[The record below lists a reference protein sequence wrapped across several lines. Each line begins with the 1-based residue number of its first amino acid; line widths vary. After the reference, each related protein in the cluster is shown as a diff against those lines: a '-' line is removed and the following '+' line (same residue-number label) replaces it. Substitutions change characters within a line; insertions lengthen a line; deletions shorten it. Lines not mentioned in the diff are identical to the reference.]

1 MGWSVSK
8 VECFEKCQWQFKLRY
23 VDYLKTLADYE
34 ADNPLVCGTALHET
48 IENGEQAAIN
58 GYWGNFPVATD
69 EGITELLKITELG
82 KKAKAVL
89 PSGEYEH
96 KVAFYG
102 FVGFI
107 DLLVKKP
114 NGHYDIYDFKY
125 CSVGSRRRYIEESP
139 QLHAYKYYLEGSE
152 DKQVDGLY
160 YVFVPKVEATQ
171 LEGEDIIDYRWR
183 IKEELDR
190 REIEIVEIE
199 YDPKKVGKLVES
211 KKEMESARSYEKNL
225 SALCNWCEFQ
235 EYCLKGVDYMVL
247 PKFERKA
254 SERKTLLKVWIY
266 GAPYS
271 GKTFLADKFPKPLLL
286 NTDGNIRETTSPCI
300 PIRDAVTMCGRV
312 KQTKTAWE
320 VFKEAVEELEKG
332 SEFETIV
339 VDLLEDAYESCRV
352 YMYGK
357 LNITHESD
365 DSLRAWDKVRL
376 EFLTTM
382 RRLMNLDYNI
392 VLISQE
398 DSSRDLTRKSGDK
411 ISTVS
416 PNLTAKIAKKISGMV
431 DLTARAIHDEDGYKL
446 VFHTNET
453 QFGGSR
459 IALAVDSIHSDV
471 KELFEACGMELKG
484 EEETKPKA
492 VTKRIETTLY
502 DDIDSDEEEERKET
516 PPRIEQPP
524 VPTME
529 ETMEDVAPITRRVR
543 RTR

>member
-48 IENGEQAAIN
+48 IEQGEQSAMTS
-58 GYWGNFPVATD
+58 YWSNFPIATD

-82 KKAKAVL
+82 KKAKAML
-89 PSGEYEH
+89 PVGEYEH
-96 KVAFYG
+96 KVSFYG
-102 FVGFI
+102 FIGFI
-107 DLLVKKP
+107 DLLVKKS
-114 NGHYDIYDFKY
+114 NGDYDIYDFKY
-125 CSVGSRRRYIEESP
+125 CSVSSRKRYIEESP
-139 QLHAYKYYLEGSE
+139 QLHAYKYFLEGSE

-160 YVFVPKVEATQ
+160 YVFVPKVELAQ
-171 LEGEDIIDYRWR
+171 MENEDIVDYRWR

-190 REIEIVEIE
+190 AQIEIVKVE

-211 KKEMESARSYEKNL
+211 KKEMESARKYEKNL

-235 EYCLKGVDYMVL
+235 EFCLKGVSYMVL

-254 SERKTLLKVWIY
+254 SERKMLLKVWIY

-339 VDLLEDAYESCRV
+339 VDLLEDIYESCRV

-411 ISTVS
+411 VSTVS
-416 PNLTAKIAKKISGMV
+416 PNLTSKIAKKISGMV

-459 IALAVDSIHSDV
+459 IALAVDSIHSDI
-471 KELFEACGMELKG
+471 KELFKVCGMELKA
-484 EEETKPKA
+484 EDDANPIA
-492 VTKRIETTLY
+492 VTKPVETNLY
-502 DDIDSDEEEERKET
+502 DNVDDDEEEGKET
-516 PPRIEQPP
+516 APRLAESSAP
-524 VPTME
+524 VVE
-529 ETMEDVAPITRRVR
+529 EATEEIAPVTRKVR